1 MDMLVHFTEAG
12 DKMIKKTKKL
22 YEEIADGL
30 IRKIQS
36 GELAPGDRL
45 PSERVLAQEYGVSR
59 SVIREAFRSLA
70 RLGCVESYVGGG
82 TFVKAPEI
90 SDVVDPL
97 SVMILNDEMFALEL
111 VEVRLLLETE
121 IARQA
126 ALKRTEE
133 QLQEMRQILRT
144 MSREVLKGGKG
155 EAQDIRFHELLAKA
169 AGNRA
174 MEMVF
179 AACMAAMDQSMG
191 ITQYIEGVPQQT
203 LYEHENILDA
213 VICMDG
219 TKAQYAMRQHLESTR
234 QNLMQVYRK
243 KTEQDGSEQD

>member
-1 MDMLVHFTEAG
+1 ME
-12 DKMIKKTKKL
+12 KKTKKL

-30 IRKIQS
+30 IRRIRS

-90 SDVVDPL
+90 SDVADPL
-97 SVMILNDEMFALEL
+97 SVMILNDRQFALEL

-121 IARQA
+121 ISKLA
-126 ALKRTEE
+126 AERRTEE
-133 QLQEMRQILRT
+133 QLQELCKILRE
-144 MSREVLKGGKG
+144 MSREVLRGGKG
-155 EAQDIRFHELLAKA
+155 EEQDIRFHELLAKA

-179 AACMAAMDQSMG
+179 AACMVAMNQSME
-191 ITQYIEGVPQQT
+191 ITQYMEGVPQQT
-203 LYEHENILDA
+203 LYEHEEILDA
-213 VICMDG
+213 VIRKNSSDAKECMR
-219 TKAQYAMRQHLESTR
+219 KHLESTR
-234 QNLMQVYRK
+234 ENLMLVYTK
-243 KTEQDGSEQD
+243 NI

>member
-1 MDMLVHFTEAG
+1 ME
-12 DKMIKKTKKL
+12 KKTRKL

-45 PSERVLAQEYGVSR
+45 PSERVLAQEYDVSR

-90 SDVVDPL
+90 SDVADPL
-97 SVMILNDEMFALEL
+97 SVMILNDRQFALEL

-121 IARQA
+121 ISKLA
-126 ALKRTEE
+126 AERRTEE
-133 QLQEMRQILRT
+133 QLWELCKILRE
-144 MSREVLKGGKG
+144 MSREVLRGGKG
-155 EAQDIRFHELLAKA
+155 EEQDIRFHELLAKA

-179 AACMAAMDQSMG
+179 AACMAAMNQSME
-191 ITQYIEGVPQQT
+191 ITQCMEGVPQQT
-203 LYEHENILDA
+203 LYEHEEILDA
-213 VICMDG
+213 VIQQNGSDAKECMR
-219 TKAQYAMRQHLESTR
+219 KHLESTR
-234 QNLMQVYRK
+234 ENLMLVYTK
-243 KTEQDGSEQD
+243 NI

>member
-1 MDMLVHFTEAG
+1 MGMLAHFIEIG
-12 DKMIKKTKKL
+12 EKMVKKTKKL

-30 IRKIQS
+30 IKKIQS

-90 SDVVDPL
+90 SDVADPL
-97 SVMILNDEMFALEL
+97 SVMILNDEQFALEL

-121 IARQA
+121 IARLA
-126 ALKRTEE
+126 ALKRSDE
-133 QLQEMRQILRT
+133 QLQELSKTLRD
-144 MSREVLKGGKG
+144 MSREVLKGNKG
-155 EAQDIRFHELLAKA
+155 EEQDIRFHELLAKA

-213 VICMDG
+213 VVRKDG
-219 TKAQYAMRQHLESTR
+219 AKAEDAMKQHLESTR
-234 QNLMQVYRK
+234 ENLTQVYYKRVK
-243 KTEQDGSEQD
+243 Q